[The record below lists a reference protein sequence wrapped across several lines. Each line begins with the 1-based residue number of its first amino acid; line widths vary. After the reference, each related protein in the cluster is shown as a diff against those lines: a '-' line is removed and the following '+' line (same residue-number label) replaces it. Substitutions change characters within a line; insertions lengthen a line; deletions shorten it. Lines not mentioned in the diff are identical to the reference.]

1 MFLIVPKYNG
11 SCKRRVDTNRSDT
24 PISKNVS
31 NTMSILNNVI
41 GSLERI
47 FRYLTELCR
56 MHFRMASGENHLPAS
71 LIGPFSKIIAVPVK

>member
-1 MFLIVPKYNG
+1 MFLIVPYNE
-11 SCKRRVDTNRSDT
+11 SCKRPVDTNRSDK

-47 FRYLTELCR
+47 FRYLT
-56 MHFRMASGENHLPAS
+56 
-71 LIGPFSKIIAVPVK
+71 